1 MAKRAELLVVKG
13 GDLSGRRFAVGDAGL
28 RLGRSSSND
37 IHVPDEELSRNHC
50 FFEPSGEAGI
60 RVTDLASANGT
71 FVNGEALGNDAV
83 ELKPGDVIDVGTI
96 RLTVVTDAAPST
108 GEDVGID
115 LGLGTA
121 AGASPAAKGASP
133 ARCRSPVANVLWG
146 VATVVMIAGI
156 AVVLGGGDLFAPGE
170 PPPSPAIPE
179 KERVLAMR
187 YEKVVADS
195 SSVFRYC
202 MTLSG
207 DGTLRVAIDDVSD
220 EKRHLDKPKKLS
232 DNARGRLGEILLD
245 PELKELDA
253 AYAGPDVEPPA
264 LKSWALRVV
273 YSGRVK
279 DIRIVNTQE
288 PEAFRRVR
296 EKLEVFSKNELG
308 IWAIQR
314 TRAQLIALAAECAD
328 VGRVKWEDREVE
340 YGNLHAAIVAWR
352 EAIFYLDTV
361 NPKPPEFDG
370 YRQSL
375 EKAVAE
381 LEKRFSEQRFRAD
394 RAINLKDWGTA
405 HAELKILCQ
414 LVPDRDDDRY
424 REASAKMVD
433 VEKKMSEGGSR

>member
-1 MAKRAELLVVKG
+1 MTKRAELLVTEG
-13 GDLSGRRFAVGDAGL
+13 GELVGSRFAVGDAGL

-37 IHVPDEELSRNHC
+37 IHIPDEELSRNHC
-50 FFEPSGEAGI
+50 LFEPSGETGV

-71 FVNGEALGNDAV
+71 FVNGEPMGNDAV
-83 ELKPGDVIDVGTI
+83 DLKPGDVVSAGSM
-96 RLTVVTDAAPST
+96 RLTVVADGQSRPGTDAR
-108 GEDVGID
+108 ID
-115 LGLGTA
+115 LGLGTVPG
-121 AGASPAAKGASP
+121 GAFPKSAVPAK
-133 ARCRSPVANVLWG
+133 RRSRVANVLWI
-146 VATVVMIAGI
+146 VAAVVMIAGI
-156 AVVLGGGDLFAPGE
+156 AAVLGSGEFFAPAE
-170 PPPSPAIPE
+170 KTAVPATVE
-179 KERVLAMR
+179 KERVLRMS

-195 SSVFRYC
+195 EAVFRYC
-202 MTLSG
+202 MTLSE
-207 DGTLRVAIDDVSD
+207 DGTLRVAIDDIAD
-220 EKRHLDKPKKLS
+220 EKRHLDKPKKLAAS
-232 DNARGRLGEILLD
+232 AVARLGEILLD
-245 PELKELDA
+245 PGLKELDA
-253 AYAGPDVEPPA
+253 AYAGPDGEPPS

-273 YSGRVK
+273 YSDRVK
-279 DIRIVNTQE
+279 DVRIVNTQE

-361 NPKPPEFDG
+361 NPKPPEFDS

-381 LEKRFSEQRFRAD
+381 LDRRFSEQRFRAD
-394 RAINLKDWGTA
+394 RAINLKDWQTA

-433 VEKKMSEGGSR
+433 VEKTMSKGGTR